1 MKKYLK
7 LSLLITGFVAGLMFI
22 YPAFTRALTIAD
34 QNGIPSACP
43 DKAPNNTGYCTV
55 FINSI
60 TVNGFVD
67 NDTSYTARTTPVPY
81 GYLIPGQTITISWT
95 DNTDG
100 WNDPFGRSINNYLV
114 KYGCG
119 NSIDLSNDSYTIG
132 TTVGRKYISW
142 TVPSSVSNYQYCK
155 IWVYAEGIEQ
165 NYQPTLGV
173 SNTRAFTTQ
182 QPVTRYTCNS
192 NYQCVVSSNGEYT
205 SLSSCQ
211 SNCVAPTCIIN
222 NFSSN
227 KTNINY
233 NENITLSWTTSNCN
247 SCNAVSNPSN
257 SYWNG
262 SKTTSGTNTIYNLT
276 ENTGFTLICTNNTS
290 SDSKNLIVNV
300 SSLTRYTCNSNY
312 QCVVSSN
319 GEYSSL
325 TSCQNNCIPPV
336 RYACNPTTYQCYQ
349 STSGNYSTYND
360 CINACQPPLT
370 RYTCNSNYQCVVD
383 NNGSYTSL
391 TSCQNNCI
399 APVRYACNASTYQC
413 YQSTSGSYATYND
426 CLNACQPPLT
436 RYTCNSNY
444 QCVVSSSGEYTSLS
458 SCQSNCV
465 APSRCVITNFESNNY
480 NISYSDNITLNWSTS
495 NCNSCTASS
504 NPSNSYWYGNQT
516 IYGSRTI
523 YDLENSSTFTLTCSN
538 NTTSDT
544 RNLTVYVSTNSPT
557 LSFWADDY
565 SLTQGES
572 TYLRWTSNNA
582 NYCVASNGWSGTKST
597 ANYES
602 TSPSSQT
609 TYSLTCYGNGGQVTQ
624 TLTIYVTSPATSLSF
639 TKLGRNLTN
648 GDRVYGKVIRV
659 AQGDVIEFYL
669 TITAGSSN
677 DLSNVVITD
686 TLPSVFSYMPGTT
699 KINGVTQA
707 DTITTTGL
715 SLGTVYRGTSKIITF
730 QALSNNPGT
739 YLTYTNIAQASASNI
754 SSVSDSATI
763 TYGLV
768 AGAATVETGA
778 EDSLLISLILSIGLA
793 GLLWYYFKFNTQ
805 GKLALARIE
814 NKVREYR
821 LNSFRHQIK
830 K

>member
-1 MKKYLK
+1 
-7 LSLLITGFVAGLMFI
+7 
-22 YPAFTRALTIAD
+22 
-34 QNGIPSACP
+34 
-43 DKAPNNTGYCTV
+43 
-55 FINSI
+55 
-60 TVNGFVD
+60 
-67 NDTSYTARTTPVPY
+67 
-81 GYLIPGQTITISWT
+81 
-95 DNTDG
+95 
-100 WNDPFGRSINNYLV
+100 
-114 KYGCG
+114 
-119 NSIDLSNDSYTIG
+119 
-132 TTVGRKYISW
+132 
-142 TVPSSVSNYQYCK
+142 
-155 IWVYAEGIEQ
+155 
-165 NYQPTLGV
+165 
-173 SNTRAFTTQ
+173 
-182 QPVTRYTCNS
+182 
-192 NYQCVVSSNGEYT
+192 
-205 SLSSCQ
+205 
-211 SNCVAPTCIIN
+211 
-222 NFSSN
+222 
-227 KTNINY
+227 
-233 NENITLSWTTSNCN
+233 
-247 SCNAVSNPSN
+247 
-257 SYWNG
+257 
-262 SKTTSGTNTIYNLT
+262 
-276 ENTGFTLICTNNTS
+276 
-290 SDSKNLIVNV
+290 
-300 SSLTRYTCNSNY
+300 
-312 QCVVSSN
+312 
-319 GEYSSL
+319 
-325 TSCQNNCIPPV
+325 
-336 RYACNPTTYQCYQ
+336 
-349 STSGNYSTYND
+349 
-360 CINACQPPLT
+360 
-370 RYTCNSNYQCVVD
+370 
-383 NNGSYTSL
+383 
-391 TSCQNNCI
+391 
-399 APVRYACNASTYQC
+399 
-413 YQSTSGSYATYND
+413 
-426 CLNACQPPLT
+426 
-436 RYTCNSNY
+436 
-444 QCVVSSSGEYTSLS
+444 VVSSSGEYTSLS

-821 LNSFRHQIK
+821 LNSFKRSIK
-830 K
+830 R